1 MMAEAMA
8 WVLESSVPN
17 PAKAVLV
24 ALANWSDEDNS
35 CSPSIERIA
44 QVASIAPEQVVLE
57 LDHLQKSG
65 MIAVRQHRSYR
76 DGTLGVRY
84 YLQLGVAYIPPAA
97 SEESHAPVDD
107 GYTEFRRDVVRAL
120 VKHPFAFSVYALLVL
135 DADRSG
141 VAQISIRGMAEH
153 GGVTEREVRSAL
165 EAILATPYAERL
177 GRSSSD
183 GDRVTVQLRPES
195 DYLRPDLDSFGGG
208 AS

>member
-65 MIAVRQHRSYR
+65 MIAVRPHRSYR

-84 YLQLGVAYIPPAA
+84 YLQLGVAYVPP
-97 SEESHAPVDD
+97 DD
-107 GYTEFRRDVVRAL
+107 GYTEFHRDVVRAL

-153 GGVTEREVRSAL
+153 GGVTEREARSAL

-177 GRSSSD
+177 GRSSND

-195 DYLRPDLDSFGGG
+195 DYLRPELDSFGGG
-208 AS
+208 A